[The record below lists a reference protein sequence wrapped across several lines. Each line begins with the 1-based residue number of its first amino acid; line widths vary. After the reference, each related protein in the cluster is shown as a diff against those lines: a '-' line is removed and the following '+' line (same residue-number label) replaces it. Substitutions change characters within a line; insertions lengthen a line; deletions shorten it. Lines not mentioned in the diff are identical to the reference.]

1 VSCVGGLQ
9 QSGYTRTSLC
19 GTRKDV
25 SLPSLCLPSYMQSPI
40 LSYLLALLHAL
51 VPPHRLLSALAPS
64 PFPQSRPLPTSTV
77 TLSHTRPGTPC
88 ASAVTPSHTRPGMP
102 PQQQRRLWGA
112 VTGPSRA
119 RTFSTT
125 TVGLLEEGSG
135 SSTGGSMS
143 KVSCAACGSD
153 LSARPACW

>member
-9 QSGYTRTSLC
+9 QSGKISPW
-19 GTRKDV
+19 GTRKAV
-25 SLPSLCLPSYMQSPI
+25 SLPALCLPSCMQSLI
-40 LSYLLALLHAL
+40 LFYLLALLHAL

-64 PFPQSRPLPTSTV
+64 PFPQSRPLPSSAV
-77 TLSHTRPGTPC
+77 TPSHTRPCTPC

-135 SSTGGSMS
+135 STGGSMS

-153 LSARPACW
+153 LSAHPACW